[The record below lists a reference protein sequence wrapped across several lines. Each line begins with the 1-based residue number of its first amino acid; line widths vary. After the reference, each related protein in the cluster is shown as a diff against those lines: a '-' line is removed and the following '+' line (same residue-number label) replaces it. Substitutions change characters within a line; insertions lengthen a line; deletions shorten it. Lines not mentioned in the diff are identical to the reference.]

1 MNAHFSLELKKM
13 LRDKGLVFWTLLL
26 PIFFIVIFASIFGN
40 QSNTTSLSLHVVVT
54 DSTMLT
60 DPFIEQLQHIDTID
74 FEQIDSTHSTNEL
87 LESGD
92 ISTLLEI
99 NGEQLT
105 LHYDGTQ
112 EDTAGALYG
121 IIDNV
126 SQQLHLQASQQNVSN
141 AVGEDVFAEEWF
153 TAPFQLEA
161 VTIEDQS
168 VDAITHIVPGYAV
181 MFTFFICISMV
192 SSLLKDL
199 RQGMISRLATSPKHP
214 LHYLLG
220 KWFAFIVVVM
230 LQIVILLGFGW
241 LVYDVQIG
249 HLMAIFTLSLFLS
262 MTATAIGLLI
272 SMAVRSENSGIAI
285 TQVLALGGAIVSG
298 LWMPIEF
305 MPNFVQQASVFFPQ
319 YWAHQ
324 AYLEVMASSG
334 TLVNILPSLVILLVF
349 TIICLAIA
357 LFLYPRFLRDAA

>member
-1 MNAHFSLELKKM
+1 MSAHLSLELKKM

-54 DSTMLT
+54 EPTTLT
-60 DPFIEQLQHIDTID
+60 APFIEQLEYIDSID
-74 FEQIDSTHSTNEL
+74 LEQIETTNSATEL
-87 LESGD
+87 LESGE
-92 ISTLLEI
+92 ISTLLEM

-105 LHYDGTQ
+105 LHYDDSQ
-112 EDTAGALYG
+112 QDTAGALYG
-121 IIDNV
+121 IVDNV
-126 SQQLHLQASQQNVSN
+126 SQHLHLQASQQNVSN
-141 AVGEDVFAEEWF
+141 YVDDEATTEEWF
-153 TAPFQLEA
+153 AAPFQLEA
-161 VTIEDQS
+161 VSINEQS

-192 SSLLKDL
+192 SSFLKDL
-199 RQGMISRLATSPKHP
+199 RQGMVSRLATSPKHP

-220 KWFAFIVVVM
+220 KWLAFIVVVM

-249 HLMAIFTLSLFLS
+249 NLIAIFTLSLFLS

-272 SMAVRSENSGIAI
+272 SVAVRSENSGIAI

-305 MPNFVQQASVFFPQ
+305 MPSFVQQASVFFPQ

-324 AYLEVMASSG
+324 AFLDVMASSG
-334 TLVNILPSLVILLVF
+334 TILSILPSLLILLVF
-349 TIICLAIA
+349 TTVCLAIA